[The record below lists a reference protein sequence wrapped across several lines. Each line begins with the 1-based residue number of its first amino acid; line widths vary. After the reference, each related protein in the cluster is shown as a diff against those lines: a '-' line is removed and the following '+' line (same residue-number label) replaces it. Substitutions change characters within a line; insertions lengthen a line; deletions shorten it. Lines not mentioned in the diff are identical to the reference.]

1 MSETQGADDPGSLFG
16 LAGKVAVVTGATE
29 GIGRGIAEVLG
40 RAGAKIAVTSR
51 REQAVTEAAKS
62 LRDSGIEALG
72 VAADVRDESSVAD
85 LVRQVYG
92 QFGGID
98 VLVNSAGGSFGDSF
112 GRGPVLSLR
121 PEDLVESYRLNVVG
135 TFIAAKAVAPVMREQ
150 GSGSVVNISSVA
162 AYSAASGM
170 AAYGAAKAAVNSL
183 TRSMARE
190 LAPGI
195 RVNAVAPGHIDTPRT
210 SARRDAA
217 KRARQLAETPMG
229 RYGTPADVAGA
240 VLYLASAAS
249 SWVTGEVIVVSGG
262 MTGD

>member
-1 MSETQGADDPGSLFG
+1 MSDKEPASLFG
-16 LAGKVAVVTGATE
+16 MAGVAAVVTGGTE
-29 GIGRGIAEVLG
+29 GIGRGVAEMLG
-40 RAGAKIAVTSR
+40 RAGARVAVTSR
-51 REQAVTEAAKS
+51 REQAVAEVAKS
-62 LRDSGIEALG
+62 LVDSGIDAIG

-85 LVRQVYG
+85 LVAAVCD

-98 VLVNSAGGSFGDSF
+98 VLVNSAGGSFSDSF

-135 TFIAAKAVAPVMREQ
+135 AFITIKAAAPVMRER
-150 GSGSVVNISSVA
+150 GGGSVVNISSMA
-162 AYSAASGM
+162 AYSAAPGM
-170 AAYGAAKAAVNSL
+170 AAYGATKAAVNSL

-190 LAPGI
+190 LAPDI

-210 SARRDAA
+210 SARRDEA
-217 KRARQLAETPMG
+217 KRARQMAETPMG

-240 VLYLASAAS
+240 VVYLASAAS

-262 MTGD
+262 MIGE